1 MSRWQNFDGILSD
14 QERAYLRGERE
25 FPSAGAERA
34 ARHRLKH
41 KMKPII
47 QEVALYA
54 RGADERDRRN
64 LRTVTHPKPRDAER
78 MMDPYP
84 DDIDVSPPIDPD
96 GDLDV
101 DLWGGTGVWREFFDI
116 IQFFWIDQREAG
128 LTREQLGRS
137 VAASIEA
144 AEGKYRHGW
153 PGMIQHEDVE
163 AKVAIGTPDDVDFE
177 SAKQRYERGVELT
190 PTEMKVLVES
200 GEYELW
206 PTEPSDEN

>member
-1 MSRWQNFDGILSD
+1 MSRWQDFDGVLSK

-25 FPSAGAERA
+25 FPSDSAERA

-41 KMKPII
+41 KMKPLI

-54 RGADERDRRN
+54 RGADQRDRRN

-78 MMDPYP
+78 AVDPYP
-84 DDIDVSPPIDPD
+84 DNTDVDPTIAPD

-116 IQFFWIDQREAG
+116 VQFFWLDQREAG
-128 LTREQLGRS
+128 LSCDELALS

-144 AEGKYRHGW
+144 AEGEYRHGRH
-153 PGMIQHEDVE
+153 GQMQNKDVKATVTVE
-163 AKVAIGTPDDVDFE
+163 TLDDVDVE
-177 SAKQRYERGVELT
+177 SAKQRHERGVELT
-190 PTEMKVLVES
+190 PIEMKALVES
-200 GEYELW
+200 GEYELR
-206 PTEPSDEN
+206 PSSR